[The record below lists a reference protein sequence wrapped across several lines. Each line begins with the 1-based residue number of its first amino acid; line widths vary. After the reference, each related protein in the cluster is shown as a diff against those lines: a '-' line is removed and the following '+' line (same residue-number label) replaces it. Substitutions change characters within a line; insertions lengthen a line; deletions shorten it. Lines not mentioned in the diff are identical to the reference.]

1 MIYTPITT
9 PLPPRRRYGYYNT
22 KMLDYRGVQW
32 RFHPHACPQIPR
44 DYPGGY
50 AATAASS
57 WIRSNLD
64 PDFINARG
72 LVCDFVETPE
82 LGDRSFKERMFDPA
96 EVRNISKHVVIIAS
110 HVQHS
115 QLI

>member
-1 MIYTPITT
+1 
-9 PLPPRRRYGYYNT
+9 
-22 KMLDYRGVQW
+22 MLDYRGVQW

-44 DYPGGY
+44 DKPGGY

-64 PDFINARG
+64 RSKINTQG
-72 LVCDFVETPE
+72 LVCDFVETDE

-96 EVRNISKHVVIIAS
+96 DVSTS
-110 HVQHS
+110 S
-115 QLI
+115 SY